1 MPLKLKLPNL
11 QENILFAN
19 HTTFRI
25 GGPARYFLISKDENE
40 LLAALRAAKES
51 ATPFFILGGGSN
63 LLVADEGFDGLVI
76 KVQSSKFKV
85 QNDSNPF
92 VQRTNQDNSSCKI
105 IVEAGTP
112 FTRIILETTKN
123 GYAGVQWGFG
133 IPGTIGGAICGNAG
147 RLGQAISEVV
157 LEVKI
162 LDKNLNEKI
171 VPSDKC
177 EFDYRGSRFKKTGEI
192 ILEATLVFKKEKQE
206 LINKILNEAKEVIKN
221 SPPFPSAGCV
231 FKNYQVGEGDSLLKN
246 HPELSERVR
255 GGKIGVGYL
264 IDQCGLKGK
273 QAGGAKIWEGHANYI
288 INAGGASAKDV
299 LTLIDLCK
307 KEVRKKYEVDLKEE
321 IRYLKME

>member
-76 KVQSSKFKV
+76 KVQSSRFKV
-85 QNDSNPF
+85 QK
-92 VQRTNQDNSSCKI
+92 DNSKCKI
-105 IVEAGTP
+105 IAQAGTP
-112 FTRIILETTKN
+112 FARIILETTKN
-123 GYAGVQWGFG
+123 GYSGAQWGFG

-147 RLGQAISEVV
+147 RLGQSLSEVV
-157 LEVKI
+157 SEVKI
-162 LDKNLNEKI
+162 LDENLNEKI
-171 VPSDKC
+171 VPSDEC
-177 EFDYRGSRFKKTGEI
+177 EFDYRQSRFKETGEI
-192 ILEATLVFKKEKQE
+192 ILEATLVFKKEKRE
-206 LINKILNEAKEVIKN
+206 LINKTLNEAKEVIKN
-221 SPPFPSAGCV
+221 SPPYPSAGCV
-231 FKNYQVGEGDSLLKN
+231 FKNYQVGQDDLLLKN
-246 HPELSERVR
+246 HPELRERVR
-255 GGKIGVGYL
+255 GGKIGVGFL
-264 IDQCGLKGK
+264 IDQCGLKGR

-288 INAGGASAKDV
+288 VNAGGASAQDV
-299 LTLIDLCK
+299 LDLIDLCK
-307 KEVRKKYEVDLKEE
+307 KEVKNKFEIDLKEE